1 MKISTRQS
9 DDVLIVDM
17 EGRLDSR
24 TAVDS
29 NDEMER
35 ILKAGSKHI
44 IVNLEKLDFLT
55 SAGIRVL
62 LLTAKLQ
69 QSTGGQLRLCS
80 ANELVTET
88 LETAGFSRLLR
99 LYPTEAEAIK
109 SF

>member
-35 ILKAGSKHI
+35 ILKVGSKHI
-44 IVNLEKLDFLT
+44 IVNLEKLAFLT
-55 SAGIRVL
+55 SAGMRVL
-62 LLTAKLQ
+62 LVTAKLQ

-80 ANELVTET
+80 ANELVTEA